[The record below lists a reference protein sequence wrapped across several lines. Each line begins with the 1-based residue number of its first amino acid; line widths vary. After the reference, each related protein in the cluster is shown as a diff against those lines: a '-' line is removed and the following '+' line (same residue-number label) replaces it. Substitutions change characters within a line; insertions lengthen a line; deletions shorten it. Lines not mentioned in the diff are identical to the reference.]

1 MCLGSG
7 FHMTT
12 IIIAVTITITNMI
25 ITITYCIIITIT
37 ITINEKG
44 VELVAEQILS
54 ISNSTSHSLD
64 YQTLVQFY
72 HHHNF
77 HHKYSCEALFFADI
91 FVTDGE
97 TNLSRKMLPVLPY
110 YG

>member
-37 ITINEKG
+37 IINEKG
-44 VELVAEQILS
+44 VELVAEQTLS

-72 HHHNF
+72 HHHHF
-77 HHKYSCEALFFADI
+77 HHEYSCEALFFADI